1 MTESRLTIDLD
12 ALAANHAALRDLAGG
27 AEIAPV
33 VKADG
38 YGLGAGPVARRLH
51 GEGARTFY
59 VARLVEGEALRA
71 ALDGLPAEILV
82 LDGAAPGAPARLEA
96 AGLTP
101 ILNSPDQVALW
112 RAEGDGRPA
121 VLHVDTGI
129 NRLGLSLG
137 EAEAA
142 ARTGGLRL
150 SGVMSHLACA
160 DEPDHP
166 LNGRQLAAFREARA
180 LFPDVRASLAN
191 SAGVFLGPDYAF
203 DMARPGIS
211 LYGGGPRGRPDPRLR
226 AVALLEAPILQLRDL
241 SRGDTVGYGATFTAD
256 RPLRVAIVSAGYADG
271 LLRTGSSRSFA
282 ALNGR
287 RLPVIGR
294 ISMDLIAVEATDVEV
309 RAGDLLQMLGPD
321 APVDEVAAAS
331 DSLAYELL
339 VRLAPRLPRRYI
351 GAP

>member
-1 MTESRLTIDLD
+1 MTDSRLTIDLD
-12 ALAANHAALRDLAGG
+12 ALAANYNTLCGLAAG

-38 YGLGAGPVARRLH
+38 YGLGAGPVARKLH
-51 GEGARTFY
+51 GQGARTFY

-82 LDGAAPGAPARLEA
+82 LDGAAPGSPSRLA
-96 AGLTP
+96 AADLTP

-112 RAEGDGRPA
+112 SAEGGGLPA
-121 VLHVDTGI
+121 ALHIDTGM
-129 NRLGLSLG
+129 NRLGLTLDD
-137 EAEAA
+137 AVTT

-150 SGVMSHLACA
+150 SLVMSHLACA
-160 DEPDHP
+160 DEPGHVM
-166 LNGRQLAAFREARA
+166 NGRQLAAFREARA
-180 LFPDVRASLAN
+180 LFPGVRASLAN

-211 LYGGGPRGRPDPRLR
+211 LYGGGPSGRPDSRLR
-226 AVALLEAPILQLRDL
+226 TVATLEAPILQVRDVA
-241 SRGDTVGYGATFTAD
+241 RGETVGYGATFTAEQ
-256 RPLRVAIVSAGYADG
+256 PLRVAIVSAGYADG

-287 RLPVIGR
+287 RVPVIGR
-294 ISMDLIAVEATDVEV
+294 ISMDLIAVAVTEVEAGP
-309 RAGDLLQMLGPD
+309 GDLVQMFGPD
-321 APVDEVAAAS
+321 APIDEVATAS

-339 VRLAPRLPRRYI
+339 VRLAPRLERRYL